1 MGFDFLNN
9 VNKRKVLIMLS
20 GGKDSCA
27 CLHMLKKH
35 KMDITAIHFVH
46 QWGYQIVTDEAKRI
60 CKECEVPLIIY
71 DYSKE
76 LLEVLK
82 GFKGGRPCILCKE
95 KMYEIT
101 LQVAVEKEIDYICIG
116 DNANDTTTIAR
127 IRKWINC
134 KLDETLFLNTFL
146 DSDIS
151 LSGGVKVIR
160 PIIDMTSEEVLQYL
174 EKNDIKIQRVGDTG
188 DKYFE
193 YSREGCPI
201 QFHDPGTEITVS
213 DMEKLR
219 DYNTILSTFA
229 RENAIRASIHI
240 PSEFI
245 VTIPK
250 GYEEKAKDYLLSA
263 GLPLKKDEKIIRATK
278 FQYII
283 SMKKLYIEIFQDE
296 VTEYLINRFFE
307 RLGVELKSK
316 EVWNTDKIKTY
327 VCEGESAYANFFI
340 LKDLQV
346 VSFIL
351 VSNRGYKRDYIENL
365 IIEVFRTIYFKIY
378 MDEI

>member
-1 MGFDFLNN
+1 MGFDFFNSI
-9 VNKRKVLIMLS
+9 NKGKVLIMLS

-27 CLHMLKKH
+27 CLHMLKAQR
-35 KMDITAIHFVH
+35 MDITAIHFVH
-46 QWGYQIVTDEAKRI
+46 KWGYQIVTDEAKRI
-60 CKECEVPLIIY
+60 CKKYEVPLIIH

-76 LLEVLK
+76 LLEALK

-101 LQVAVEKEIDYICIG
+101 LQVAREKKIDYICIG

-127 IRKWINC
+127 IRKGINNR
-134 KLDETLFLNTFL
+134 LDETLFLNTFL
-146 DSDIS
+146 DSQIS
-151 LSGGVKVIR
+151 LLSGMRVIR

-219 DYNTILSTFA
+219 DYNTILSVFA
-229 RENAIRASIHI
+229 RENGIRASIHM

-250 GYEEKAKDYLLSA
+250 GYEEKARDYLLSA
-263 GLPLKKDEKIIRATK
+263 GQPLKKDEKEIIATK
-278 FQYII
+278 FFYMI

-296 VTEYLINRFFE
+296 VMEYLINRFFE
-307 RLGVELKSK
+307 RLGVELENK
-316 EVWNTDKIKTY
+316 EVWNSDRIKTY
-327 VCEGESAYANFFI
+327 IYEGKTACANFYI
-340 LKDLQV
+340 LKDMRV
-346 VSFIL
+346 ASFIL
-351 VSNRGYKRDYIENL
+351 ISDKDYNRDYIENL
-365 IIEVFRTIYFKIY
+365 IIEVFRTISFTIC